1 MAIRAPDG
9 ANKYGEKKRRY
20 AEMKKKKEEKSM
32 KKEFFSINIFSF
44 HAKKRR
50 QSLSEMPPGLSDG
63 WPIITRATS
72 HHFETGI
79 IASPRLDPLSDHLC
93 NYLYVFGSF
102 KINLSAGF

>member
-1 MAIRAPDG
+1 
-9 ANKYGEKKRRY
+9 
-20 AEMKKKKEEKSM
+20 MKKKKEEKSM

-79 IASPRLDPLSDHLC
+79 IASLRLDPLSDYLC
-93 NYLYVFGSF
+93 TYLHVFGS
-102 KINLSAGF
+102 L

>member
-1 MAIRAPDG
+1 
-9 ANKYGEKKRRY
+9 
-20 AEMKKKKEEKSM
+20 MKKKERREEY
-32 KKEFFSINIFSF
+32 ERRIFSINIFSF

-79 IASPRLDPLSDHLC
+79 IASLRLDPLSDYLC
-93 NYLYVFGSF
+93 TYLHVFGS
-102 KINLSAGF
+102 L